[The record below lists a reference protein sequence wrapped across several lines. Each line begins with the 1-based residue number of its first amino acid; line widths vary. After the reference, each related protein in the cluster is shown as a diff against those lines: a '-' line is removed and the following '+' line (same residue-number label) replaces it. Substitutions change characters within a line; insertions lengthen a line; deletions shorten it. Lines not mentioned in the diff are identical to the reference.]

1 MRIMNQRELSCFRL
15 VSDVTYDQE
24 CDNIVQHVCEEVY
37 HVPVPLP
44 APVTP
49 EPIFSARI
57 PRSSSSPRFRS
68 SSSRARP
75 SQPPLFRRKRRQSDD
90 DISNKLLTD
99 LQNAVKAPSPT
110 LLSHQVHLVIQ
121 VFEIIL
127 KNISGAARSPGMS
140 HCGDSVLSQ
149 DPSSDPEKVA

>member
-1 MRIMNQRELSCFRL
+1 MRIMNQRELCCFRL

-24 CDNIVQHVCEEVY
+24 CDNIVQHVCEELY

-68 SSSRARP
+68 SSPRSSSIRARP

-121 VFEIIL
+121 MIEIIL
-127 KNISGAARSPGMS
+127 KNISGAACSPGLS
-140 HCGDSVLSQ
+140 HCGDSVLS
-149 DPSSDPEKVA
+149 